1 MHFDVITLFPEMIQD
16 VSKYGVLGRAINKG
30 ICSIRCWN
38 PRDYCTDRYKTI
50 DDRPYGGGPG
60 MVMMIEPL
68 TKAIQAA
75 KMQHNDEHGS
85 QRKVIYL
92 SPQGKKVSHRQFKD
106 LDENGFIFICGR
118 YEGIDERLVARE
130 VDEQW
135 SIGDYVL
142 AGGELP
148 ALVIIEAITRLQPG
162 ALGNDRSAAQD
173 SFSDELLDCPVFTR
187 PELYEDDRVPQVL
200 LSGNHQ
206 QIDRWRLKQS
216 LGRTSEKRPDL
227 LESRELTQLE
237 QTLLDEYKQEIEISN
252 YERD

>member
-1 MHFDVITLFPEMIQD
+1 MHFDVITLFPEMID
-16 VSKYGVLGRAINKG
+16 DISKYGVLGRAINKG
-30 ICSIRCWN
+30 ICSISCWN

-68 TKAIQAA
+68 TKAIHAA
-75 KMQHNDEHGS
+75 KMQHNDG
-85 QRKVIYL
+85 QRDKRKVIYL

-106 LDENGFIFICGR
+106 LDETSLILICGR
-118 YEGIDERLVARE
+118 YEGIDERLVSRE

-148 ALVIIEAITRLQPG
+148 AMVIIEAITRLLPG
-162 ALGNDRSAAQD
+162 GLGNDMSAKQD
-173 SFSDELLDCPVFTR
+173 SFSDELLDCPQFTR
-187 PELYEDDRVPQVL
+187 PERFDGDSVPDVL
-200 LSGNHQ
+200 LGGNHRE
-206 QIDRWRLKQS
+206 IDRWRLKQS

-227 LESRELTQLE
+227 LESRKLTQLE
-237 QTLLDEYKQEIEISN
+237 QTLLDEYKQEKEISN